1 MPPKK
6 ASPAKKTTAG
16 RPSGK
21 RLSRGVEREYE
32 IPPFEHLLILD
43 PEQLEILSLE
53 ERSAATDPEHLR

>member
-32 IPPFEHLLILD
+32 ESSFEHLLMIGL
-43 PEQLEILSLE
+43 EQLEIRSLE
-53 ERSAATDPEHLR
+53 ERSGVIDLERLR